1 MTEAGILYLCATP
14 IGNLEDITPRV
25 LRILSEADI
34 IAAEDTR
41 HTLQL
46 LNHFNIKG
54 HLVRY
59 DEHSKDK
66 NGPKLIAELLDGKN
80 VALVSDAGFPGIADP
95 GEQLA
100 REAIDAGIKVVP
112 LPGANAALCALIA
125 SGLPSSPFFFGGFL
139 PKSKKNRAEQLAAW
153 KNIPSTII
161 LYEAPHR
168 IKDVLK
174 EILAAWGD
182 RQLAAARELT
192 KLHEEFFRG
201 SVTECLAWLEA
212 QPPRGEFCL
221 VIASGLPSSPFFFGG
236 FLPKSKKN
244 RAEQLAAWKN
254 IPSTIILYEA
264 PHRIKDVLKEI
275 LAAWGDRQLAAAREL
290 TKLHE
295 EFFRGSVTE
304 CLAWLEAQPPRG
316 EFCLVIAQGEADVQE
331 ETQAADPLDEVK
343 ALIAQGMDKKAA
355 LAQVAKARKVPK
367 RELYNRLLDEE

>member
-1 MTEAGILYLCATP
+1 MTEAGTLYLCATP

-25 LRILSEADI
+25 LRTLGEADI

-95 GEQLA
+95 GEQLV

-168 IKDVLK
+168 I
-174 EILAAWGD
+174 
-182 RQLAAARELT
+182 T
-192 KLHEEFFRG
+192 
-201 SVTECLAWLEA
+201 
-212 QPPRGEFCL
+212 
-221 VIASGLPSSPFFFGG
+221 
-236 FLPKSKKN
+236 
-244 RAEQLAAWKN
+244 
-254 IPSTIILYEA
+254 
-264 PHRIKDVLKEI
+264 DVLKEI

-367 RELYNRLLDEE
+367 RELYNRLLAEE

>member
-1 MTEAGILYLCATP
+1 MTEAGTLYLCATP

-25 LRILSEADI
+25 LRTLSEADI

-46 LNHFNIKG
+46 LNHFLHFLLLKDK
-54 HLVRY
+54 LY

-174 EILAAWGD
+174 EILA
-182 RQLAAARELT
+182 
-192 KLHEEFFRG
+192 
-201 SVTECLAWLEA
+201 V
-212 QPPRGEFCL
+212 
-221 VIASGLPSSPFFFGG
+221 
-236 FLPKSKKN
+236 
-244 RAEQLAAWKN
+244 
-254 IPSTIILYEA
+254 
-264 PHRIKDVLKEI
+264 
-275 LAAWGDRQLAAAREL
+275 WGDRQLAAAREL

-316 EFCLVIAQGEADVQE
+316 EFCLVIAQGEADIQE

>member
-1 MTEAGILYLCATP
+1 MKVINSYGTLYLCATP

-25 LRILSEADI
+25 LRTLSEADI

-66 NGPKLIAELLDGKN
+66 NGPKMIAELLDGKN

-100 REAIDAGIKVVP
+100 REAIAAGIKVVP

-201 SVTECLAWLEA
+201 SVTECLAWLEV
-212 QPPRGEFCL
+212 QPPRGEFC
-221 VIASGLPSSPFFFGG
+221 I
-236 FLPKSKKN
+236 
-244 RAEQLAAWKN
+244 
-254 IPSTIILYEA
+254 
-264 PHRIKDVLKEI
+264 
-275 LAAWGDRQLAAAREL
+275 
-290 TKLHE
+290 
-295 EFFRGSVTE
+295 
-304 CLAWLEAQPPRG
+304 
-316 EFCLVIAQGEADVQE
+316 VIAQGEADIQE